1 VTGASPSRRQFLAFA
16 GAVAVATA
24 CSDAVPSSALAA
36 TSSGCSGDACS
47 TGTAWILDPAW
58 GYARGPH
65 AKTRLVSGASRAA
78 AANRIARTEADA
90 LNMNLHQCSWAPAIP
105 TSVCATQFDAA
116 FGKYARDWD
125 SPWNDTTVPL
135 LDKRWLPADFDLT
148 VCPVSTDPSQP
159 RSSPITAGAHATP
172 PATADAKATADA
184 LAFTGG
190 GTRRLLFAG
199 VGAVLVGT
207 LLRRLEGSSSTVAAR
222 QRVTD
227 RDGE

>member
-1 VTGASPSRRQFLAFA
+1 VTGASPSRRQFLALG
-16 GAVAVATA
+16 GAVAVAAA
-24 CSDAVPSSALAA
+24 CYDAVPSSALAA

-116 FGKYARDWD
+116 FDAYARDWD
-125 SPWNDTTVPL
+125 NPWNATTVPL
-135 LDKRWLPADFDLT
+135 LDKRWLPADFELT

-159 RSSPITAGAHATP
+159 RSGAMTEGAQATSPATP
-172 PATADAKATADA
+172 TAADV
-184 LAFTGG
+184 LAFTGD

-207 LLRRLEGSSSTVAAR
+207 VLRRLDRSSSTVAAR
-222 QRVTD
+222 HRVTD
-227 RDGE
+227 RDRD

>member
-24 CSDAVPSSALAA
+24 CSDALPSSALAT

-105 TSVCATQFDAA
+105 TPVCATQFDAA
-116 FGKYARDWD
+116 FDAYARDWD
-125 SPWNDTTVPL
+125 NPWNETTVPL
-135 LDKRWLPADFDLT
+135 LDQRWLPADLELT

-159 RSSPITAGAHATP
+159 RSSTMTEGAHATS
-172 PATADAKATADA
+172 PATPTADA

-207 LLRRLEGSSSTVAAR
+207 VLRRLDRSSSTVGAR
-222 QRVTD
+222 QPVTD
-227 RDGE
+227 RDRDRD

>member
-16 GAVAVATA
+16 GAVAFATA

-116 FGKYARDWD
+116 FDKYARDWD
-125 SPWNDTTVPL
+125 SPWNDTTVTL
-135 LDKRWLPADFDLT
+135 LDKRWLPADFELT
-148 VCPVSTDPSQP
+148 VCPVSTDPSPSQP
-159 RSSPITAGAHATP
+159 RSSTMTAGADATTP
-172 PATADAKATADA
+172 APATADV

-199 VGAVLVGT
+199 AGAVLVGT
-207 LLRRLEGSSSTVAAR
+207 VLRRLDRSSSTVAAR
-222 QRVTD
+222 HRVTD
-227 RDGE
+227 RDGD